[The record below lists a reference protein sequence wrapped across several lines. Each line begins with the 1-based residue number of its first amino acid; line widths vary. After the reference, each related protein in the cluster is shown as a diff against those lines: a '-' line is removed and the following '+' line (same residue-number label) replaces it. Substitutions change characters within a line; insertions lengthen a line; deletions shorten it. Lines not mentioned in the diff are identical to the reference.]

1 MCTHYTLKC
10 LCHWFEVHNLQ
21 KDVFVVYP
29 CRYLGYCSGRYYL
42 FQQTLSLTESFHRGA
57 YLFYFLVFWN
67 SEQITYSKK
76 REDRVFLSNFPN
88 SHVTQYDLYLTTHVC
103 ISLSQ
108 TQHTSN
114 KLAMIRTK
122 VWIGNMTENIKYGG
136 KSNSSDKVMSWTE
149 GGRNVM
155 SMRNVFKYS
164 CVSLA
169 SYLPVFFYVLL
180 LSYPIT
186 SPVSSI
192 LSLLVLI
199 LFPCHVGTFSYL
211 SLFSMN
217 LPFFGFFFFYIIL
230 HTSVSYFGMIDMK
243 KVLIDRW
250 SLGILSIIISWR
262 NLWVLNW

>member
-1 MCTHYTLKC
+1 
-10 LCHWFEVHNLQ
+10 
-21 KDVFVVYP
+21 
-29 CRYLGYCSGRYYL
+29 
-42 FQQTLSLTESFHRGA
+42 
-57 YLFYFLVFWN
+57 
-67 SEQITYSKK
+67 
-76 REDRVFLSNFPN
+76 
-88 SHVTQYDLYLTTHVC
+88 
-103 ISLSQ
+103 
-108 TQHTSN
+108 
-114 KLAMIRTK
+114 
-122 VWIGNMTENIKYGG
+122 MTENIKYGG

-155 SMRNVFKYS
+155 SMRNVFKLS
-164 CVSLA
+164 CDSLA

-217 LPFFGFFFFYIIL
+217 LPFFGFFFFYIL